1 MRLFIL
7 FCLLCFSFTH
17 STLAGEQEYITD
29 KSIVSA
35 FITKQQEHSIILAD
49 GPIEIHLQNSMQWL
63 KADHQ
68 SFSLGQLQLASTP
81 DFQSLEF
88 NPFMQGKKSYWLRFQ
103 VINPLKHSLPLA
115 LSLSD
120 NTILVEGAYRLID
133 SKWQRIDELK
143 KEQRLSGR
151 SALVLNFQGNSNQ
164 WIYLRLQPLQTSNLK
179 PVLQN
184 LERYNHSLSYFQ
196 IMLGVM
202 IALMIFVAL
211 LHIIAIRFD
220 NHVRHFLVVYLALV
234 AGVCSIA
241 QLPLSQAPNWL
252 DQVFNLLPW
261 LLAVGLSLSSFNTFT
276 YQQHLKSNR
285 STFVVLAALLVTLL
299 LFSAHL
305 TIILSCA
312 LLPSLFV
319 LSRITK
325 LSISLSVSNII
336 LTLLIVWQ
344 LAYFAWPENVLT
356 PDSLSSIFA
365 ITATVFFASMSM
377 ILPYFQRQSKRR
389 APNHINR
396 NNSFLSHISHELR
409 SPMNGVLGMS
419 ELLNETP
426 LSHTQRD
433 YVETIESAG
442 QDILRMVDRISDY
455 AKITNGRLQLEYTQ
469 VDLAQLMEEVLQ
481 RFQHSSNQKG
491 IELVLNLGADIPEII
506 GTDKRRLH
514 TLMDFLLEN
523 ALNHTEHGEVELS
536 IKWDPQSN
544 HQNLV
549 FTIRDT
555 GPGMRKEALKNM
567 FTPMDKIDSSG
578 NEKPNTSFFMT
589 LCKQL
594 TKLMGGEMYVQ
605 STLGLG
611 STFSLSIPY
620 EPTNQVTTRPGQVEL
635 LQGMSM
641 LIVDDNSTLRKVV
654 QTYAKSWGMHADATY
669 SGKEA
674 LAMLRNQSNL
684 KTPYD
689 IILIDQNMPIMD
701 GFQLAKRIQE
711 DTDINQNLLKIM
723 LTGLAISSKHK
734 DVVQADIHQVISKP
748 VSARALQQVL
758 AQRIQQKIVMKSSYS

>member
-1 MRLFIL
+1 MRLFVL
-7 FCLLCFSFTH
+7 FCLSILTFSH
-17 STLAGEQEYITD
+17 STLARDQENILSERD
-29 KSIVSA
+29 ISPSLS
-35 FITKQQEHSIILAD
+35 KQQEHSIILAD
-49 GPIEIHLQNSMQWL
+49 GPIEIHLKNSMQWL

-81 DFQSLEF
+81 KFKRLEF
-88 NPFMQGKKSYWLRFQ
+88 NPFMQGKESYWLRFQ
-103 VINPLKHSLPLA
+103 VINPLKNSLPLA

-120 NTILVEGAYRLID
+120 NTILVEGAYRRMN
-133 SKWQRIDELK
+133 SKWQRINELK

-164 WIYLRLQPLQTSNLK
+164 WIYLRLQSLQNSKLK
-179 PVLQN
+179 PILQN

-196 IMLGVM
+196 IMLGTM

-211 LHIIAIRFD
+211 LHCIAIRFD
-220 NHVRHFLVVYLALV
+220 NHVRHFLVIYLALA

-252 DQVFNLLPW
+252 DQLFNLLPW
-261 LLAVGLSLSSFNTFT
+261 LLAVGLLLSSFNTQT
-276 YQQHLKSNR
+276 YQQHVKSNS
-285 STFVVLAALLVTLL
+285 STFLLLAALLVTLL

-305 TIILSCA
+305 TLILSCA

-319 LSRITK
+319 LSRISK
-325 LSISLSVSNII
+325 LSICLSISNLILMMLII
-336 LTLLIVWQ
+336 WQ
-344 LAYFAWPENVLT
+344 LAYFSWPENILT
-356 PDSLSSIFA
+356 PNSLSSICA
-365 ITATVFFASMSM
+365 ITATVFFASMSI
-377 ILPYFQRQSKRR
+377 ILPYFQRQSKLRT
-389 APNHINR
+389 PNSMNLNNR
-396 NNSFLSHISHELR
+396 FLSHISHELR

-433 YVETIESAG
+433 YLETIESAG

-455 AKITNGRLQLEYTQ
+455 EKITNGRLQLEYTQ
-469 VDLAQLMEEVLQ
+469 VDLAQLVEEVLK
-481 RFQHSSNQKG
+481 RFQHSAHQKG
-491 IELVLNLGADIPEII
+491 IELVLNLGADIPETIS
-506 GTDKRRLH
+506 TDKRRLH
-514 TLMDFLLEN
+514 TLIDFLLEN

-536 IKWDPQSN
+536 IKWDPQSS
-544 HQNLV
+544 QQSLV

-555 GPGMRKEALKNM
+555 GPGIRKEALKNM
-567 FTPMDKIDSSG
+567 FTTMDKINNSNTDR
-578 NEKPNTSFFMT
+578 PNTNFFMT

-594 TKLMGGEMYVQ
+594 TKLMGGEMFVQ

-611 STFSLSIPY
+611 STFNFSIPY
-620 EPTNQVTTRPGQVEL
+620 EPTNQVASKPGQVEL
-635 LQGMSM
+635 LQGLSM

-654 QTYAKSWGMHADATY
+654 QTYAKSWGMHADSTY

-674 LAMLRNQSNL
+674 LAMLRNQANL

-689 IILIDQNMPIMD
+689 IILIDQNMPFMD

-711 DTDINQNLLKIM
+711 DNDINQNLLKIM
-723 LTGLAISSKHK
+723 LTGLAISSQHK
-734 DVVQADIHQVISKP
+734 GVVQANIHQVINKP

-758 AQRIQQKIVMKSSYS
+758 AQRIQQKNVMRPSPS